1 LTGED
6 WNEVMFN
13 GIESRGGVKNWGLVY
28 SLYFII
34 LVVFGNCI
42 LCSLLLKLSSVNLF
56 SPHGTAMP
64 EGLYFTAVVFS
75 FFFLLTFFLLLSFS
89 TPNLWSH

>member
-1 LTGED
+1 MAIALRPQIYDVTSPYVYKYTTDPRFDRARRCVQILTGED

-13 GIESRGGVKNWGLVY
+13 GIESRGGVKDGGLVY

-42 LCSLLLKLSSVNLF
+42 LPALSLRV
-56 SPHGTAMP
+56 G
-64 EGLYFTAVVFS
+64 
-75 FFFLLTFFLLLSFS
+75 
-89 TPNLWSH
+89 

>member
-1 LTGED
+1 VQILTGED

-13 GIESRGGVKNWGLVY
+13 GIESRGGVKDGGLVY

-42 LCSLLLKLSSVNLF
+42 LPTLSLRV
-56 SPHGTAMP
+56 
-64 EGLYFTAVVFS
+64 
-75 FFFLLTFFLLLSFS
+75 
-89 TPNLWSH
+89 

>member
-1 LTGED
+1 LDAQILTGED

-13 GIESRGGVKNWGLVY
+13 GIESRGGVKGGGLIY

-42 LCSLLLKLSSVNLF
+42 FLTLNLFPKLSIIFYHHISLLVSR
-56 SPHGTAMP
+56 HCTT
-64 EGLYFTAVVFS
+64 GLADAAVS
-75 FFFLLTFFLLLSFS
+75 QRL
-89 TPNLWSH
+89 